1 MSALSLS
8 TKGREASKAELCGY
22 NSTLE
27 AELEVPLV
35 RHELLRLGSNLMTK
49 VMQKELS
56 GIVRSSLHSPLPRS
70 TSQADTQNRRES
82 KQGPR
87 SLQSGS
93 MEQTNFRLGRLWP
106 CHDATVHC
114 VSKGQKGVEG
124 DPRGGRVLELRNA
137 LSLLLHQ
144 TRSLCWNNRFY
155 QAAFGKGTEKKAV
168 SFELSQAVIGTFS
181 PRML

>member
-93 MEQTNFRLGRLWP
+93 MEQTNFRLGRL
-106 CHDATVHC
+106 
-114 VSKGQKGVEG
+114 
-124 DPRGGRVLELRNA
+124 
-137 LSLLLHQ
+137 
-144 TRSLCWNNRFY
+144 
-155 QAAFGKGTEKKAV
+155 
-168 SFELSQAVIGTFS
+168 
-181 PRML
+181 